1 MPVFRQTFVSVPPSL
16 QTRFFHGIIH
26 GKMSHVTNRES
37 CENFRRS
44 EEANRRREARHL
56 FFLSSLGGAFLFCPD
71 PGIYHVFHAPGV
83 PGNFPRLRPGLFRRL
98 EGWRA
103 LGRQLRYL
111 LPVLLFTALLNPLF
125 NHQGATV
132 FLRLPNGSPLT
143 LEAASYGGA
152 AGGHA
157 AGGHCLV
164 PLLWRCDH
172 LRQISLP
179 LRPDGAGLVPAPVHG
194 VSLRAP
200 VPSPYAGGL
209 PGSAGHWRS
218 PEAPAALAAFSATVT
233 WALENAIETADSMR
247 SRGYGLP
254 GSTTFSVYR
263 LTVRDIA
270 VLCSL
275 LALGGLVI
283 TGSFLGGTQF
293 QFYPTMWGPL
303 TAPPSLGVFAAF
315 SLLCLF
321 PPAHR
326 PMGGFEMELFIFQ
339 DLTFSYPGRPMPLWT
354 DCRFEIPA
362 GSVFW

>member
-1 MPVFRQTFVSVPPSL
+1 MKQDTFSS
-16 QTRFFHGIIH
+16 FHPLVG
-26 GKMSHVTNRES
+26 
-37 CENFRRS
+37 
-44 EEANRRREARHL
+44 L
-56 FFLSSLGGAFLFCPD
+56 FFFVLTLGFTMFFMHPVCLGISLVCALA
-71 PGIYHVFHAPGV
+71 YSA
-83 PGNFPRLRPGLFRRL
+83 RL

-152 AGGHA
+152 AAAMLLAVIVWFRCFGAVITSDKFLYLFGRMAPALSLLLSMAFRFVPRFRAHMQAVSQAQPDTGG
-157 AGGHCLV
+157 V
-164 PLLWRCDH
+164 RK
-172 LRQISLP
+172 LR
-179 LRPDGAGLVPAPVHG
+179 
-194 VSLRAP
+194 
-200 VPSPYAGGL
+200 
-209 PGSAGHWRS
+209 
-218 PEAPAALAAFSATVT
+218 AALAAFSATVT

-303 TAPPSLGVFAAF
+303 TAPLLWASLPH
-315 SLLCLF
+315 F
-321 PPAHR
+321 PCCASFPCS
-326 PMGGFEMELFIFQ
+326 P
-339 DLTFSYPGRPMPLWT
+339 TYGR
-354 DCRFEIPA
+354 I
-362 GSVFW
+362 